1 MITES
6 SLMDLILRLTIQDGG
21 TIQIFR
27 GSKIREAHLRILKI
41 NILPDFMLRNKLSL
55 LLKCLHLHQLWKT
68 Q

>member
-6 SLMDLILRLTIQDGG
+6 SLMDLIPRLTIRDEG
-21 TIQIFR
+21 TIRIFC

-41 NILPDFMLRNKLSL
+41 NILPDFMLSNKLSL